1 MTIGSGTLFQRSA
14 DGGTTYTQVAG
25 VTSLSFPSMTK
36 ATNDTSRLDT
46 TDLYKEFTSGQ
57 IDPGEMEVTFIW
69 DNTNTG
75 QDDLYSDFESTTTG
89 FYQITFP
96 NAATFTYQAVVT
108 GWGKTVEKDNDIL
121 TPISFKLSGRPVRA

>member
-1 MTIGSGTLFQRSA
+1 MTIGSGTIFQRSA
-14 DGGTTYTQVAG
+14 DSGTTYTQVAG
-25 VTSLSFPSMTK
+25 VSAMSFPSMTK

-46 TDLYKEFTSGQ
+46 TDLYKEFTAGQ
-57 IDPGEMEVTFIW
+57 IDPGELEVTFIW
-69 DNTNTG
+69 DNANTG
-75 QDDLYSDFESTTTG
+75 QSDLYGDFEATTTG

-96 NAATFTYQAVVT
+96 NAATFTFQAVVT